1 MCVAPLHAWR
11 RARGGP
17 ASAWDVPRRHSL
29 ARLRDLAERDCA
41 VRAWLQ
47 FGRAPV
53 LGEREIY
60 DLRFDNGARSNF
72 TTLRLREDA
81 QAAPLSAAPD
91 AMGDATGR
99 PAAAG
104 PCFPLRDDLD

>member
-1 MCVAPLHAWR
+1 M
-11 RARGGP
+11 RGGS
-17 ASAWDVPRRHSL
+17 AAAWDVPRRHSL
-29 ARLRDLAERDCA
+29 GRLRDLADGDCA
-41 VRAWLQ
+41 VHAWLQ

-81 QAAPLSAAPD
+81 RAGSCPPHLTRWEMPRADLLPPD
-91 AMGDATGR
+91 LAYGSR
-99 PAAAG
+99 
-104 PCFPLRDDLD
+104 RLD